1 MYIRKANDR
10 GLTDIGW
17 LYSRH
22 SFSFGDYYDP
32 KHMGFRTLRVI
43 NDDLIAKGKGFGM
56 HGHRDM
62 EIITI
67 VVDGELEHKDS
78 LGHGEVLK
86 PGEVQVMTAGSGIR
100 HSEFNP
106 SSTKDAHIIQIWI
119 EPEENNITP
128 AYGQKEFPNSDR
140 VNKLVRVAGP
150 DAVQDG
156 ALKINQNANV
166 YVSSV
171 EPNSTVTHPLRN
183 GRAAWVHIIRGT
195 CTVNG
200 AGVSGGDAVAIETA
214 GDITVR
220 GSTEPCEVIL
230 FDLP

>member
-10 GLTDIGW
+10 GLTQIGW

-32 KHMGFRTLRVI
+32 KHMEFRTLRVI
-43 NDDLIAKGKGFGM
+43 NDDIIAKGKGFGM

-62 EIITI
+62 EIITL
-67 VVDGELEHKDS
+67 VLDGSLEHKDS

-106 SSTKDAHIIQIWI
+106 STTTDAHIIQIWI
-119 EPEENNITP
+119 DPQENNLTP
-128 AYGQKEFPNSDR
+128 AYGQKEFPMSDR
-140 VNKLVRVAGP
+140 VNRFVRVAGP
-150 DAVQDG
+150 HKNGDG
-156 ALKINQNANV
+156 ALLINQDAHV
-166 YVSSV
+166 YVSSIAPDGGV
-171 EPNSTVTHPLRN
+171 SHRLNE
-183 GRAAWVHIIRGT
+183 GRAAWVHIIKGS

-200 AGVSGGDAVAIETA
+200 STVSGGDAVAIETA
-214 GDITVR
+214 GDIIVR
-220 GSTEPCEVIL
+220 CSAEPCEVIL

>member
-10 GLTDIGW
+10 GLTEIGW

-43 NDDLIAKGKGFGM
+43 NDDIIAKGKGFGM

-67 VVDGELEHKDS
+67 VVDGALEHKDS

-86 PGEVQVMTAGSGIR
+86 PGEVQVMTAGCGIR

-119 EPEENNITP
+119 EPETNNINP
-128 AYGQKEFPNSDR
+128 AYGQKEFPISDR
-140 VNKLVRVAGP
+140 ANKLIRVAGP
-150 DAVQDG
+150 DTSQDG
-156 ALKINQNANV
+156 ALKINQDAHV

-171 EPNSTVTHPLRN
+171 EPSSTVTHPLRD
-183 GRAAWVHIIRGT
+183 GRAAWVHIIKGS

-200 AGVSGGDAVAIETA
+200 ASVSGGDAVAFETA
-214 GDITVR
+214 GDITVH

>member
-10 GLTDIGW
+10 GLTQIGW

-43 NDDLIAKGKGFGM
+43 NDDIIAKGKGFGM

-67 VVDGELEHKDS
+67 VVEGSLEHKDS

-119 EPEENNITP
+119 EPHKNNLTP
-128 AYGQKEFPNSDR
+128 AYGQKEFPLSDR
-140 VNKLVRVAGP
+140 VNRFVRVAGP
-150 DAVQDG
+150 AGTEDG
-156 ALKINQNANV
+156 ALMINQDAHV
-166 YVSSV
+166 YVSSIAPEGNV
-171 EPNSTVTHPLRN
+171 VHSVHKD
-183 GRAAWVHIIRGT
+183 RAVWIHIIKGS

-200 AGVSGGDAVAIETA
+200 STVSGGDAVAIETS
-214 GDITVR
+214 GEITIR
-220 GSTEPCEVIL
+220 GSIEPCEVIL

>member
-10 GLTDIGW
+10 GLTQIGW
-17 LYSRH
+17 LHSRH

-32 KHMGFRTLRVI
+32 KHMGFRSLRVI
-43 NDDLIAKGKGFGM
+43 NDDVIAGGAGFGM

-67 VVDGELEHKDS
+67 VLDGSLEHKDS

-106 SSTKDAHIIQIWI
+106 SPTKPAHIIQIWI
-119 EPEENNITP
+119 EPQKNSLTP
-128 AYGQKEFPNSDR
+128 AYAQKEFPESDR
-140 VNKLVRVAGP
+140 VNKLIRVAGP
-150 DAVQDG
+150 AEASNG
-156 ALKINQNANV
+156 ALRINQDAHV
-166 YVSSV
+166 YVSSLALQGSISHLLQ
-171 EPNSTVTHPLRN
+171 E
-183 GRAAWVHIIRGT
+183 GRAAWVHIIKGA

-200 AGVSGGDAVAIETA
+200 AQVSGGDAVAIDKA
-214 GDITVR
+214 GEIAMH
-220 GSTEPCEVIL
+220 GSNEPCEIIL

>member
-1 MYIRKANDR
+1 MYIRKANER
-10 GLTDIGW
+10 GLTQIGW

-43 NDDLIAKGKGFGM
+43 NDDIIAKDKGFGM

-67 VVDGELEHKDS
+67 VVEGALEHNDS

-106 SSTKDAHIIQIWI
+106 SSTEDAHIIQIWI
-119 EPEENNITP
+119 EPQKSSLTP
-128 AYGQKEFPNSDR
+128 AYGQKEFPMSDR

-150 DAVQDG
+150 LRAGDE
-156 ALKINQNANV
+156 ALQINQDAHV
-166 YVSSV
+166 YVSSLALQG
-171 EPNSTVTHPLRN
+171 SVTHLLHE
-183 GRAAWVHIIRGT
+183 GRAAWAHIIKGD

-200 AGVSGGDAVAIETA
+200 TTVSGGDAVAIESSGA
-214 GDITVR
+214 ITIT
-220 GSTEPCEVIL
+220 GSSDQCDVIL

>member
-10 GLTDIGW
+10 GRTEIGW

-43 NDDLIAKGKGFGM
+43 NDDIIAKGKGFGM

-62 EIITI
+62 EIITL
-67 VVDGELEHKDS
+67 VVDGALEHKDS

-106 SSTKDAHIIQIWI
+106 SPTQDAHIIQIWI
-119 EPEENNITP
+119 EPERDNLVP
-128 AYGQKEFPNSDR
+128 AYGQKEFPIADR
-140 VNKLVRVAGP
+140 VNRFVRVAGP
-150 DAVQDG
+150 RGGADG
-156 ALKINQNANV
+156 ALTINQDAHI

-171 EPNSTVTHPLRN
+171 EPGSTVSHPLAE
-183 GRAAWVHIIRGT
+183 GRAAWIHIIKGS

-200 AGVSGGDAVAIETA
+200 APVSGGDAVALETS
-214 GDITVR
+214 GDITVL
-220 GSTEPCEVIL
+220 GSTEPCEVIV

>member
-10 GLTDIGW
+10 GLTQIGW

-32 KHMGFRTLRVI
+32 KHMEFRTLRVI
-43 NDDLIAKGKGFGM
+43 NDDIIAKGKGFGM

-62 EIITI
+62 EIITL
-67 VVDGELEHKDS
+67 VLDGSLEHKDS

-106 SSTKDAHIIQIWI
+106 STTTDAHIIQIWI
-119 EPEENNITP
+119 EPQKNNRTP
-128 AYGQKEFPNSDR
+128 AYGQKEFPMSDR
-140 VNKLVRVAGP
+140 VNRFVRVAGP
-150 DAVQDG
+150 HKNGDG
-156 ALKINQNANV
+156 ALLINQDAHV
-166 YVSSV
+166 YVSSI
-171 EPNSTVTHPLRN
+171 
-183 GRAAWVHIIRGT
+183 AAEGGVSHHLNEGSASWVHIIMGS

-200 AGVSGGDAVAIETA
+200 STVSGGDAVAIETA
-214 GDITVR
+214 GDIIVR